1 MHVCEENKMTLTKND
16 LINSLFE
23 TLGINKQ
30 EAKILVDRFFKE
42 VVDSLNA
49 GKNVRLSGF
58 GNFVLRDKKARPGRN
73 PKTGEQVPIT
83 PRRVVTF
90 KAGQKL
96 KAKVDKYSGITDS
109 QE

>member
-1 MHVCEENKMTLTKND
+1 MTLTKND